1 MICRA
6 PLAAVAMLCMALPV
20 AAVRPQQPVLLD
32 KPNDGVVVF
41 DRQLEITGTA
51 GAATRVGV
59 LIQGMTAG
67 NTWRVVS
74 LVRPEPDGRF
84 VSNIRLQDSR
94 FDVAYRVLAVAV
106 TGTNTARALRPGS
119 VYRQPP
125 TKLPHSEMIR
135 VTIAGSSRPDAKND
149 DTSERILLP
158 VNGSTVG
165 KNETIVIEGKAD
177 PLPIILIRNDKP
189 GSAWYSQPE
198 VVKVGSGRTATG
210 VRFGNAKTIAGER
223 FRIRLAIPTT
233 RRQRAALSTNEPI
246 KQLPDNIQ
254 YGAPTIVEFD
264 PDKKPT
270 VEFGTLKF
278 EKAVSEGSS
287 LVRLVGPAD
296 RSIVSR
302 RPTVTGLCDPSL
314 VPMVLVR
321 TEDDKETWYV
331 QQPCQRSA
339 GGGFRS
345 TVYLGKLGTP
355 AGTKFQVVAILVA
368 PDQVE
373 NFRAGE
379 PLPELPEG

>member
-1 MICRA
+1 
-6 PLAAVAMLCMALPV
+6 
-20 AAVRPQQPVLLD
+20 
-32 KPNDGVVVF
+32 
-41 DRQLEITGTA
+41 
-51 GAATRVGV
+51 
-59 LIQGMTAG
+59 
-67 NTWRVVS
+67 
-74 LVRPEPDGRF
+74 
-84 VSNIRLQDSR
+84 
-94 FDVAYRVLAVAV
+94 
-106 TGTNTARALRPGS
+106 
-119 VYRQPP
+119 
-125 TKLPHSEMIR
+125 
-135 VTIAGSSRPDAKND
+135 
-149 DTSERILLP
+149 
-158 VNGSTVG
+158 
-165 KNETIVIEGKAD
+165 
-177 PLPIILIRNDKP
+177 
-189 GSAWYSQPE
+189 
-198 VVKVGSGRTATG
+198 
-210 VRFGNAKTIAGER
+210 RFGNAKTIAGER

-233 RRQRAALSTNEPI
+233 RRQRAALSTNDPI

-302 RPTVTGLCDPSL
+302 RPNVSGLCDPSL

-339 GGGFRS
+339 GGGFRN

-379 PLPELPEG
+379 PLPELPEGAPVSHPILLIHNGNDQ